1 MPCIIIRYSMAT
13 FQMIAY
19 VYILECIL
27 GDKKIKLNTRN
38 DFLGILGTIQG
49 ILVLMFCNIYLI
61 FNL

>member
-1 MPCIIIRYSMAT
+1 MAT

-49 ILVLMFCNIYLI
+49 ILVLMFCNNLIY
-61 FNL
+61 NL